1 MTLDTELDHLSENE
15 LERICMSYH
24 LSNAP
29 NRKQDV
35 QLCRMRKAFTS
46 GAETNTAVLE
56 IKVSHSHQAIEKCIG
71 SLKRVYGREKKSS
84 SPYLEKNRDFFRERQ
99 TTTPKLN
106 TH

>member
-1 MTLDTELDHLSENE
+1 MTLDTELEHLSENE

-29 NRKQDV
+29 NRKQGV
-35 QLCRMRKAFTS
+35 QLCRMRKAFTES

-71 SLKRVYGREKKSS
+71 NEEGIWQREEEFFTLLREKQGLLQGKTD
-84 SPYLEKNRDFFRERQ
+84 YHTQ
-99 TTTPKLN
+99 T
-106 TH
+106 